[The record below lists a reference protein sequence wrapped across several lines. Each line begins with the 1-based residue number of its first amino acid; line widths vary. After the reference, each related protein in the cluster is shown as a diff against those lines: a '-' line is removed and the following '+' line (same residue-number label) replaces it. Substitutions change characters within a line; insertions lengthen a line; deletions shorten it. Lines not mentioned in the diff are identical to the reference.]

1 MIEINPSLSIPE
13 SELNFRASR
22 SSGPGGQNVN
32 KVNSRITIEFDLDGS
47 PSLSDEQKAR
57 IREKLATRIST
68 EGILQVSSQKFRTQ
82 RGNREEAMAQFARLL
97 RAALHEKPKRKKTK
111 VSKAARQKRLDDK
124 KARAQLKRDRSMT

>member
-13 SELNFRASR
+13 SELSFRASR

-47 PSLSDEQKAR
+47 PSLSEEQKAK
-57 IREKLATRIST
+57 IREKLSARIST

-82 RGNREEAMAQFARLL
+82 RGNRDEAIAQFARLL

-111 VSKAARQKRLDDK
+111 VSKAAKQRRLDDK
-124 KARAQLKRDRSMT
+124 KARAQLKRDRSMS